1 MSGEEKNAEVT
12 IKEVRLSRKLYPSL
26 SLVEISLYTA
36 TWILGVYLA
45 CHSLYMASQEQ
56 ARRLYT
62 VDMVK
67 PWWKF
72 WSSSLM
78 KRDGTDHEWETW
90 KTTSLHVGALVILFP
105 LVSSFSKQF
114 LKDFSLAITAS
125 YSVAATMYLIGI
137 LPTLYLFLQIVVIWA
152 AYHTNSAKV
161 VWVVAISYI
170 LCLNIFP
177 LKTMKDSLFPNHASQ
192 LYQGYLTSVLLAWIN
207 ARCVSFALDR
217 IWYNVERESVANSL
231 LMLTAFCFYL
241 PLGVMGPLVSSKTFK
256 ESFTNPLPPLDKTV
270 FVDIMK
276 QSLRY
281 AVWFCVTDVSLY
293 FLFQQALTLHPDI
306 VNSLNLWALCGMG
319 YFMGQFFQLKYVV
332 MYGLSSFLARL
343 DNVSAPPHPKC
354 IGRIHLYSDMW
365 RYFDNGLYLFM
376 QQYIYLPVIG
386 EATSLLARLC
396 ASAVCF
402 SFVYVWH
409 GTMDFV
415 LIWSCLNFLGIT
427 CEGLARA
434 VGRNNTY
441 QMWENYY
448 LSHLAIRRFHAL
460 LASPLLVM
468 SSLSNFYF
476 FTGLEVGHIFM
487 RRVLLESWTLG
498 LPTILFFLYCCSQTS
513 IEVKNY
519 EIKRQIM
526 AGRDRA
532 E

>member
-1 MSGEEKNAEVT
+1 MSGVEDAELVK
-12 IKEVRLSRKLYPSL
+12 KEVSLSRKLYPSL

-36 TWILGVYLA
+36 TWLCGVYLA
-45 CHSLYMASQEQ
+45 CHSLYTASQDQ

-62 VDMVK
+62 VDMVR

-72 WSSSLM
+72 WSSSLVR
-78 KRDGTDHEWETW
+78 RDGTDHEWETW
-90 KTTSLHVGALVILFP
+90 KKSSVHVGLMVVVYPLLSNLCKHFFRPFALAFCAL
-105 LVSSFSKQF
+105 
-114 LKDFSLAITAS
+114 
-125 YSVAATMYLIGI
+125 YSVVVTMYLIGV
-137 LPTLYLFLQIVVIWA
+137 LPTLYLFLQIVTIWV

-170 LCLNIFP
+170 LCLNMFP
-177 LKTMKDSLFPNHASQ
+177 LKTMKDSLFPDHSSQ

-217 IWYNVERESVANSL
+217 ICYKVERESMATSL
-231 LMLTAFCFYL
+231 LMVTAYCFYL
-241 PLGVMGPLVSSKTFK
+241 PLGVMGPLVSSKVFK
-256 ESFTNPLPPLDKTV
+256 ESFTAPTPALNKAAC
-270 FVDIMK
+270 VDILS
-276 QSLRY
+276 QCLRY
-281 AVWFCVTDVSLY
+281 AVWFSVTDISLY
-293 FLFQQALTLHPDI
+293 FLFQQALTLHPAI

-343 DNVSAPPHPKC
+343 DSVAAPPHPKC

-365 RYFDNGLYLFM
+365 RHFDHGLYLFM
-376 QQYIYLPVIG
+376 QQYIYLPVLG
-386 EATSLLARLC
+386 QSTSLLARLT

-434 VGRNNTY
+434 VGRNPTY
-441 QMWENYY
+441 QQWENYC
-448 LSHLAIRRFHAL
+448 LGPLAVRRLHAA
-460 LASPLLVM
+460 LASPLLAM

-476 FTGLEVGHIFM
+476 FTGLEVGHIFV
-487 RRVLLESWTLG
+487 RRVLLESWPWG
-498 LPTILFFLYCCSQTS
+498 LPSILFFLYCCSQTS

-519 EIKRQIM
+519 EIKRQIL
-526 AGRDRA
+526 AGRDRR

>member
-1 MSGEEKNAEVT
+1 MSAEEEAEIT
-12 IKEVRLSRKLYPSL
+12 KRDVRLSRKLYPSL

-36 TWILGVYLA
+36 TWISGVYLA

-62 VDMVK
+62 VDLVR

-90 KTTSLHVGALVILFP
+90 KTTSLHVGALVVLYP
-105 LVSSFSKQF
+105 VLSQVCKRF
-114 LKDFSLAITAS
+114 LKDFSLPFSAL
-125 YSVAATMYLIGI
+125 YSVVVTMYLIGV

-161 VWVVAISYI
+161 VWVVSISYI
-170 LCLNIFP
+170 LCLNMFP
-177 LKTMKDSLFPNHASQ
+177 LKTMKDSLFPDHASQ

-207 ARCVSFALDR
+207 ARCISFALDR
-217 IWYNVERESVANSL
+217 IWYKVERETVVTSF

-256 ESFTNPLPPLDKTV
+256 DSFAAPLQPLDRTLCVTV
-270 FVDIMK
+270 L
-276 QSLRY
+276 SSCLRY
-281 AVWFCVTDVSLY
+281 GVWFTVTDVSLY
-293 FLFQQALTLHPDI
+293 FLYQQALTLHPSI
-306 VNSLNLWALCGMG
+306 VSSLNLWALCGMG

-332 MYGLSSFLARL
+332 MYGWSSFLARL

-376 QQYIYLPVIG
+376 QQYIYLPVMG

-427 CEGLARA
+427 CEGVARA
-434 VGRNNTY
+434 VGRNTTY
-441 QMWENYY
+441 LQWESYC
-448 LSHLAIRRFHAL
+448 LGHQAVRRLHAL

-476 FTGLEVGHIFM
+476 FTGLEVGNIFV
-487 RRVLLESWTLG
+487 RRVLLESWPWG
-498 LPTILFFLYCCSQTS
+498 LPTIIFFLYCCAQTS

-526 AGRDRA
+526 AGRDRG

>member
-1 MSGEEKNAEVT
+1 MSGGDNAEV
-12 IKEVRLSRKLYPSL
+12 IRKEVSLSRKLYPSL

-36 TWILGVYLA
+36 TWICGVYLA
-45 CHSLYMASQEQ
+45 CHSLYLASQEH

-62 VDMVK
+62 VDLVR

-72 WSSSLM
+72 WSSSLWR
-78 KRDGTDHEWETW
+78 RDGTDHEWETW
-90 KTTSLHVGALVILFP
+90 KKTSLHVGALVLVYPILSRFCKHF
-105 LVSSFSKQF
+105 LSSFA
-114 LKDFSLAITAS
+114 LAFSAV
-125 YSVAATMYLIGI
+125 YSVVVTMYLIGV
-137 LPTLYLFLQIVVIWA
+137 LPTLYLFIQILTIWT

-170 LCLNIFP
+170 LCLNMFP
-177 LKTMKDSLFPNHASQ
+177 LKTMKDYLFPDHPSQ

-217 IWYNVERESVANSL
+217 IWYKVEKEGLATSL
-231 LMLTAFCFYL
+231 LMVTAYSFYL

-256 ESFTNPLPPLDKTV
+256 ESFTTPAPALDRAACL
-270 FVDIMK
+270 DILT
-276 QSLRY
+276 QCVRY
-281 AVWFCVTDVSLY
+281 AIWFSVTDISLY
-293 FLFQQALTLHPDI
+293 FLFQQALTLHPDM
-306 VNSLNLWALCGMG
+306 VNNLNLWALCGMG

-332 MYGLSSFLARL
+332 MYGISSFLARL
-343 DNVSAPPHPKC
+343 DSVAAPPHPKC

-376 QQYIYLPVIG
+376 QQYIYLPVLG
-386 EATSLLARLC
+386 ESTSLLARLC

-415 LIWSCLNFLGIT
+415 LIWSCLNFIGIT

-434 VGRNNTY
+434 IGRNSTY
-441 QMWENYY
+441 QYWETSF
-448 LSHLAIRRFHAL
+448 LGPLAVRRFHAV
-460 LASPLLVM
+460 LASPLLAM

-476 FTGLEVGHIFM
+476 FTGTEVGHIFV
-487 RRVLLESWTLG
+487 RRVCLESWPVG

-519 EIKRQIM
+519 EIKRQIL
-526 AGRDRA
+526 AGRDRK